1 MIQIKIEVTCRI
13 IMEVIY
19 LAVKL
24 FKEFFPLRKYL
35 SKSLQF
41 MYTISGKPFMS
52 KFYMKNISVQ
62 LYNKKNYRKSHIHL
76 NYIDLKGDKSWNH

>member
-24 FKEFFPLRKYL
+24 RQSLFTEFFPLRKYL
-35 SKSLQF
+35 YKSLQF
-41 MYTISGKPFMS
+41 MYTISSKPFLCPS
-52 KFYMKNISVQ
+52 LI
-62 LYNKKNYRKSHIHL
+62 
-76 NYIDLKGDKSWNH
+76 